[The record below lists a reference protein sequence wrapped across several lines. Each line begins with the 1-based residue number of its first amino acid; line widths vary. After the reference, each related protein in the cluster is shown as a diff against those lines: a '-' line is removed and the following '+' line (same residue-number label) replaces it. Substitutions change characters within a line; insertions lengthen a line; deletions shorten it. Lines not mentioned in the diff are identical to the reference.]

1 MALAGV
7 VAGFVLALSLTSL
20 LSSQLF
26 GVTPHDPMTFA
37 GVGMLLAAV
46 ALLACYVPAKRSTRV
61 DPVVA
66 LRCE

>member
-1 MALAGV
+1 MALVGV
-7 VAGFVLALSLTSL
+7 VVGFLLALSLTSQL
-20 LSSQLF
+20 GSQLF

-37 GVGMLLAAV
+37 GVGMLLVPV
-46 ALLACYVPAKRSTRV
+46 ALIACYVPARRSTRV